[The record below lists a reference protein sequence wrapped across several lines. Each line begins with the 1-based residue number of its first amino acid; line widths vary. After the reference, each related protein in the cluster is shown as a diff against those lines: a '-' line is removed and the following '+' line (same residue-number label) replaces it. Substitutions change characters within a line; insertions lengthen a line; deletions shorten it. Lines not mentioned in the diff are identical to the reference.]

1 MDTIVTVGITIILC
15 CVTISYYLVIRRDEK
30 TQIFNIISAENTED
44 EDILYDSPTE
54 NDKIG
59 FRDYANAL
67 AASINST
74 NNFTVYGIYGP
85 WGSGKTSLMKMI
97 KSETQSQTNIWFD
110 AWKFKGKVSLFDA
123 LCEILGEKLQTKLKN
138 REVKRQTNEII
149 KIEKKKSKINYNI
162 RTINE
167 YRQNMSRIIAYLNK
181 NLDTKIIIYVDDLDR
196 CDPADAVDFLENLKV
211 FFDVPRISF
220 IIGVNYDILFF
231 EINKRFKNLTKKNRN
246 FTEEYL
252 AKIINVPFFIPML
265 EQAQIKEY
273 ICHNIKNNNVLEA
286 VDVFSVGLEGNL
298 RTVKRVV
305 NTFIILNKVASKRE
319 IDINQILLAKLL
331 VIQYR
336 YKDIYNKILLNS
348 NFLIQIQ
355 NFLLRR
361 NRRPF
366 VDFDIDKL
374 PTELKELL
382 FISPYFS
389 SNELKKYIS
398 LTKEKQNEITTDNE
412 RQAQEYLTKIANGQ
426 LNDIPN
432 LRLFSSEI
440 RKDVVNKILVNFSHF
455 VVEQKSK
462 ALSLLN
468 DIFDDYIHE
477 KLLLIYQNETVEI
490 KLLVLL
496 VLKNNEIDIETYLWK
511 IISCFIDYTEDQKY
525 RVIEFIIQLID
536 NGQRYCIDILEKIL
550 ISNEWSFGDLLEEQ
564 MIKSLGNSHDKKAI
578 DIIDNCIRNNN
589 PHVVYAAF
597 DAIGNLDVDA
607 LWDYYDVF
615 TLDSNYRSAFFEAIM
630 KHVDKTD
637 TIISMLDYKNIIYF
651 LESESEEAGQ
661 IAEINILHYLAMNI
675 IDGDNQVNHDDAH
688 QMQNALGEIIQC
700 LAHIARYNEKWT
712 VRAEAEKIKDLIE
725 EYKDDSII

>member
-477 KLLLIYQNETVEI
+477 KLLLIYQSETVEI

-675 IDGDNQVNHDDAH
+675 IDGDNQVNRDDAH